1 MQENS
6 SLRAAYQRLA
16 AGSVGLAEPY
26 YLAGLRDHPAET
38 NSWLSW
44 AAGLANREQLAAAAV
59 CARRAVALAPDDVN
73 ALKNLGSI
81 LWRLERYTEAEPW
94 LEKAYTVS
102 QSWSVALDLALCKY
116 ALGNIAVS
124 EQLFAAAITAA
135 PDDTT
140 RRLLC
145 THMAY
150 AVLASGDWRRGLAL
164 YDHRY
169 MELPTT
175 QAWELGAPLWQGEDL
190 TGKHLLV
197 HHDQG
202 DGDTIQFAR
211 FLPKL
216 AETAASVTLAAP
228 PQLLPLFS
236 RFWPNIRIRS
246 LYGDL
251 EVPDFHSPIG
261 SYIRFVGCELPAW
274 SGPYIA
280 NVPYD
285 YLIPKT
291 EALLR
296 IGLVWAARP
305 THDAARRAVP
315 LEQLLDLAEI
325 PGVALYGLQVGEGAK
340 DIARLGADALVED
353 LSRQIR
359 DWRDTAGIMAQLD
372 MVVSVDSAPLHL
384 AGAMGLPV
392 IGLLPFRPCWRWG
405 FETNET
411 AWYPT
416 MRLLR
421 QAQPGDWTHPLDDLH
436 RLIAREIEH
445 RNSTA
450 PGPSDPYPF
459 QNHRTMAR
467 VIAEEKSNGPDLSV
481 PG

>member
-16 AGSVGLAEPY
+16 AGNADLAEPY
-26 YLAGLRDHPAET
+26 YLAGLRDHPDQP
-38 NSWLSW
+38 NPWLSW
-44 AAGLANREQLAAAAV
+44 AAGLAGREQLPAAV
-59 CARRAVALAPDDVN
+59 VCCRRAVAIAPDDVN

-94 LEKAYTVS
+94 LEKAYAIAP
-102 QSWSVALDLALCKY
+102 QSWSVALDLALCRY
-116 ALGNIAVS
+116 ALGNIADS

-140 RRLLC
+140 RQLLC

-236 RFWPNIRIRS
+236 RFCPNIHVRS

-251 EVPDFHSPIG
+251 DVPDFHSPIG
-261 SYIRFVGCELPAW
+261 SYIRFVGRELPAW
-274 SGPYIA
+274 DGPYIGR
-280 NVPYD
+280 VPYD

-291 EALLR
+291 PGAVLR

-315 LEQLLDLAEI
+315 LEQLLDLAELQ
-325 PGVALYGLQVGEGAK
+325 GVALYGLQVGEGAK
-340 DIARLGADALVED
+340 DIARLGADALITD

-405 FETNET
+405 FETNESG
-411 AWYPT
+411 WYPT

-421 QAQPGDWTHPLDDLH
+421 QAQPGDWTHPLGELH
-436 RLIAREIEH
+436 RLIAREVEH
-445 RNSTA
+445 RNT
-450 PGPSDPYPF
+450 
-459 QNHRTMAR
+459 
-467 VIAEEKSNGPDLSV
+467 EENSNGLDLRV